1 MLLFSAACVL
11 FSHGETERERVVC
24 VCACEARVFNEN
36 RNDDYCGEI
45 TTPREEILELV
56 ASSSLGHVCLFFF
69 ALSCE
74 FRVFVF
80 FSLVWTPTKGKE
92 NAFFCRPT
100 KKRACASKK
109 TSGAPLLFLSLS
121 LSLFAR
127 ACVCV
132 YFYACV
138 CVSSFYSIVCSC
150 VCVCVFVFLTFLSS
164 QKAAS

>member
-80 FSLVWTPTKGKE
+80 FFFLVPSSHKGTE
-92 NAFFCRPT
+92 NAFVDQQ
-100 KKRACASKK
+100 KKERVPQKRRRAHLYC
-109 TSGAPLLFLSLS
+109 FSLS
-121 LSLFAR
+121 LSLFLRAR
-127 ACVCV
+127 VCVYIFMRVYVYLLSILLSVLACVCV
-132 YFYACV
+132 CLCF
-138 CVSSFYSIVCSC
+138 
-150 VCVCVFVFLTFLSS
+150 
-164 QKAAS
+164 

>member
-56 ASSSLGHVCLFFF
+56 ASSSLGHVCLFFL
-69 ALSCE
+69 LSLE

-80 FSLVWTPTKGKE
+80 FFSLVCSYKRDRKRV
-92 NAFFCRPT
+92 CRPT

-138 CVSSFYSIVCSC
+138 CVSSFYSILSVLAC
-150 VCVCVFVFLTFLSS
+150 VCVCLCF
-164 QKAAS
+164 

>member
-1 MLLFSAACVL
+1 MFSAACVL
-11 FSHGETERERVVC
+11 FSHRETERERVVC

-56 ASSSLGHVCLFFF
+56 ASSSLGHVCLFFL
-69 ALSCE
+69 LSLE

-80 FSLVWTPTKGKE
+80 FFFSCLLLQKGQKTRLST
-92 NAFFCRPT
+92 N
-100 KKRACASKK
+100 KKKSVCLKK
-109 TSGAPLLFLSLS
+109 DVGRTFTVSLSLS
-121 LSLFAR
+121 LSFCAR
-127 ACVCV
+127 VCVCIFLCVCV
-132 YFYACV
+132 CIFFLFY
-138 CVSSFYSIVCSC
+138 IVCSC